1 MGNSS
6 SVCSDLWQLS
16 ARASLPW
23 QLSLILLLC
32 LLPCCVPPSQF
43 VAPFWLLRII
53 ANTLAAISLCQS
65 TPLTLPLS
73 FGVAVCLTL
82 QPLKLHALALAI
94 IEARH
99 QSLMGQATRPTCNC
113 GNTIAN
119 CLANYCPGL
128 ENGAACNSKLPKLVY
143 TNKTTESIES
153 RIVSNPQLAIAS

>member
-119 CLANYCPGL
+119 CTGQLPGQLLSWPGKWSSLQL
-128 ENGAACNSKLPKLVY
+128 ETA
-143 TNKTTESIES
+143 KTSLHQQNNRKYRIENC
-153 RIVSNPQLAIAS
+153 V